1 MKKTAYLVLIFCFIP
16 LFLTAQ
22 NIAVTIKVS
31 GQVNVT
37 NLEDQ
42 TMPLERGYSFRG
54 GERIQTSADGMAVI
68 VFLDDQSQLSVQKN
82 TTLTIG
88 GEATATAISK
98 QIDMQFGKLRAE
110 VAEQRQGEFLVST
123 PVSVA
128 SVKGTDFWA
137 TSDPI
142 LGDVFLGVTGL
153 IEVQNLISGGVI
165 EVGGGQV
172 GTSDPEGNTTV
183 AMYVLIVGELL
194 SVSDTRLTM
203 EPAEVGE
210 GDSRIQFNGQI
221 LLSDRTTYA
230 GAEPIVGSMTTI
242 SGTAN
247 DDGSVEAIQV
257 VVEEVEE
264 ELEEVEDT
272 GDTGEAAGPQPG
284 ELRIRFTDP
293 DGVTKELIID
303 YQ

>member
-1 MKKTAYLVLIFCFIP
+1 MKRTAYLVLLLSFIP
-16 LFLTAQ
+16 LFLNAQ
-22 NIAVTIKVS
+22 NIAVTLKVS

-37 NLEDQ
+37 NLENQ
-42 TMPLERGYSFRG
+42 TSPLERGDSFQG
-54 GERIQTSADGMAVI
+54 GERIETLSDGMAVI
-68 VFLDDQSQLSVQKN
+68 VFLDDQSQLSIQKN

-88 GEATATAISK
+88 AEVTATAISK

-110 VAEQRQGEFLVST
+110 VEEQRGEFLIST

-142 LGDVFLGVTGL
+142 LGDIFLGVTGL
-153 IEVQNLISGGVI
+153 IEVQNLISGGII

-172 GTSDPEGNTTV
+172 GTSDLEGNTEV
-183 AMYVLIVGELL
+183 ATYVLLVGELL

-203 EPAEVGE
+203 EPAQVGE
-210 GDSRIQFNGQI
+210 GVQFNGQV
-221 LLSDRTTYA
+221 LLSNRTTYA
-230 GAEPIVGSMTTI
+230 GPEPAVGSMTTI

-272 GDTGEAAGPQPG
+272 GDTGEAGTQPG

>member
-1 MKKTAYLVLIFCFIP
+1 MKKTAYLLLILSFIP
-16 LFLTAQ
+16 LLVNAQ
-22 NIAVTIKVS
+22 DIAIALKVS

-42 TMPLERGYSFRG
+42 TMPLKLGDKFRG
-54 GERIQTSADGMAVI
+54 GETIQTLSDGLVVI
-68 VFLDDQSQLSVQKN
+68 YFTDDKSQLSIQKN

-88 GEATATAISK
+88 AEVTATAISK

-110 VAEQRQGEFLVST
+110 VTEQRGEFLVST

-172 GTSDPEGNTTV
+172 GTSDPEGNTAV
-183 AMYVLIVGELL
+183 ATYVLIVGELL

-210 GDSRIQFNGQI
+210 GIQFNGQV

-230 GAEPIVGSMTTI
+230 GPEPAVGSMTTI

-272 GDTGEAAGPQPG
+272 GDTGEAGTQPG